1 MMSKWYYGGLLL
13 ALVAGLAFAFAGRD
27 PTQLQA
33 SLVAQAAPADASGF
47 ARAEGPQPLNFPTDH
62 GPHNDYQTEWWYF
75 TGNVTAETGEHFG
88 YQLTFFRR
96 ALQPPA
102 ERTTRDSNWAAEQV
116 YLAHFALTD
125 VAGREHHAFEKL
137 ARGAAGL
144 AGAQAQ
150 PFRVWL
156 DDWSVA
162 ASDGGSLSEI
172 GAPNRLYASEGGVTL
187 DLTLRNA
194 KPPVLQ
200 GEDGYSRKGPEPG
213 NASYYYSLT
222 RMDAD
227 GTVIVDGKSYTVS
240 GLGWM
245 DHEFS
250 TSALGPEQVGWDWFS
265 LQLDDGT
272 DLMVFQL
279 RRADGKPDGFSSGSV
294 VAADGSSRTL
304 APGEFTITPTDEW
317 RSPHTGG
324 VYPSGWRVTVPS
336 AGLDLMVTPHLEDQE
351 MLLSFTYWEGAVE
364 VTGMANGAPVSGNG
378 YVELT
383 GYAGSMQGQF

>member
-1 MMSKWYYGGLLL
+1 VLLIAVL
-13 ALVAGLAFAFAGRD
+13 ALVLAGCAPPPLA
-27 PTQLQA
+27 A
-33 SLVAQAAPADASGF
+33 SVVAQAAPADSSGF
-47 ARAEGPQPLNFPTDH
+47 ARAEGPRPITFPADH
-62 GPHNDYQTEWWYF
+62 GPHDDYQTEWWYF
-75 TGNVTAETGEHFG
+75 TGNLTADTGEHFG

-102 ERTTRDSNWAAEQV
+102 GRAARSSAWATEQV

-125 VAGREHHAFEKL
+125 VAGRKHYAFEKL

-162 ASDGGSLSEI
+162 AQEGGNLSDI
-172 GAPNRLYASEGGVTL
+172 GAPNRLVASDGDVAL
-187 DLTLRNA
+187 DLILRNR

-222 RMDAD
+222 RMDA
-227 GTVIVDGKSYTVS
+227 GGQVTVGGKTYAVD

-265 LQLDDGT
+265 LQLDDGSE
-272 DLMVFQL
+272 LMAFQL
-279 RRADGKPDGFSSGSV
+279 RRADGSADDFSSGTV
-294 VAADGSSRTL
+294 VAPDGSSRTL
-304 APGEFTITPTDEW
+304 GPGDFTIAPTGEW
-317 RSPHTGG
+317 RSPRTGG

-336 AGLDLMVTPHLEDQE
+336 AGLDLTVAPYLDDQE
-351 MLLSFTYWEGAVE
+351 MLLSFTYWEGAASVE
-364 VTGMANGAPVSGNG
+364 GTAGGQPVTGDG